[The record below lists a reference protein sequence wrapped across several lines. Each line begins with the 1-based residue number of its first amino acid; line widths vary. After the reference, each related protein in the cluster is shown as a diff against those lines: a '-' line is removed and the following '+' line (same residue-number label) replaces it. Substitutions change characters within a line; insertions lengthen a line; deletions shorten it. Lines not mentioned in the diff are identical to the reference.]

1 MINNIN
7 KITRLNLTNSM
18 FECSIFDRLVFNTS
32 VNKVLIFTVNL
43 TSHINNVSTY
53 WEYLSIQEKIKAS
66 KYYTEYLS
74 KKYIISHG
82 ILRYILGFY
91 TKQHP
96 QKIEFNY
103 SEYGKPFLKNS
114 NIQFN
119 MSHSCNMV
127 SYMIAL
133 NYRVGIDIELHDKNL
148 NIEDFA
154 DLVLTPE
161 EYKYLSSLKS
171 RDKLRLFYIL
181 WTKKE
186 ALVKAIGQGLS
197 YPINTIEVIRLLSG
211 KGVLLNDKN
220 NELRQPWYCY
230 ELEVPENYSGAI
242 GIENKIDEIVYL
254 EMNNQQNNF

>member
-7 KITRLNLTNSM
+7 KITRLKLTNSM
-18 FECSIFDRLVFNTS
+18 LESSIFDQLAFNTS
-32 VNKVLIFTVNL
+32 ENKVFIFIVNL

-82 ILRYILGFY
+82 ILRYILSFY

-103 SEYGKPFLKNS
+103 NEYGKPFLKNS

-119 MSHSCNMV
+119 ISHSHNMV
-127 SYMIAL
+127 SYIIAL

-148 NIEDFA
+148 NIEDVA
-154 DLVLTPE
+154 ALVLTTD

-171 RDKLRLFYIL
+171 RDKLRIFYIL

-220 NELRQPWYCY
+220 NKLKQQWYCY

-254 EMNNQQNNF
+254 EMNN